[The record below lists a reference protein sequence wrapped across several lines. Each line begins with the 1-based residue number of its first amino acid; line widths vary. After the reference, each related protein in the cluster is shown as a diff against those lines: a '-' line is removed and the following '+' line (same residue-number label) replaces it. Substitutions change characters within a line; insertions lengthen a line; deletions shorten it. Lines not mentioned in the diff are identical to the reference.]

1 MKKHLF
7 RMFKNAPK
15 KQAKCPEPS
24 PIVKLEQERLQEVK
38 RYGQYTTIRD
48 FTRLVVGDDRQARM
62 NVILDVLQSINLEN
76 EGE

>member
-1 MKKHLF
+1 MKKGLF
-7 RMFKNAPK
+7 KMFTNVPK